1 MSNLYS
7 TQGSTTRIENMHKVI
22 IPSNRIENCNL
33 ADQFPSPHSDR
44 FVLRFPSSAAV
55 AISEKYKNEIN
66 EVNSSDTVESIN
78 AQILEQNS
86 QTADDIAIQPNQ
98 FPSVTNTLYSNIS
111 KNMTVFDP
119 VSVPSPMSACG
130 SESLVPSGRW
140 IPENAAKKKL
150 P

>member
-1 MSNLYS
+1 M
-7 TQGSTTRIENMHKVI
+7 
-22 IPSNRIENCNL
+22 
-33 ADQFPSPHSDR
+33 
-44 FVLRFPSSAAV
+44 LRFPSSAAV

-66 EVNSSDTVESIN
+66 EVNSSDTEESIN

-119 VSVPSPMSACG
+119 VCVPSPVSACG
-130 SESLVPSGRW
+130 SESLVPSRRW
-140 IPENAAKKKL
+140 IAEDAAKKKL
-150 P
+150 PLKPHPAKDKSLVCYPPQVS